1 VPLAE
6 IGQNL
11 RQLTGR
17 LDALAGSPQLTDS
30 LGHLHAALANL
41 DQITADVRPQA
52 GPLAAKLVQAADNLD
67 QAAAA
72 AKRALGGDGAA
83 ADASLPDTLQQV
95 TAAARAL
102 RTLADDLDRHPEAV
116 LKGKGR
122 P

>member
-1 VPLAE
+1 
-6 IGQNL
+6 
-11 RQLTGR
+11 LT
-17 LDALAGSPQLTDS
+17 
-30 LGHLHAALANL
+30 
-41 DQITADVRPQA
+41 
-52 GPLAAKLVQAADNLD
+52 QAADDLD

-72 AKRALGGDGAA
+72 ARRALGGGGAA
-83 ADASLPDTLQQV
+83 ADASVPDTLQQV